1 MRLRNGLFALLFL
14 TTSLFSVGFDKTQ
27 HMQVSMALGYAGAT
41 LLNEYGSDS
50 KTKKILYA
58 TGVSFAV
65 GLGKEFYD
73 QYDYGGFSE
82 KDLVAD
88 LTGAVSGAVL
98 SSYLDK
104 KYFLIIERKKE
115 RKSAKIILGRKF

>member
-1 MRLRNGLFALLFL
+1 MKLQNRLFALLFL
-14 TTSLFSVGFDKTQ
+14 TTSLFSVGFDKAQ

-41 LLNEYGSDS
+41 LWDAHGTDS
-50 KTKKILYA
+50 KTQKILYA
-58 TGVSFAV
+58 TGVSFAI

-98 SSYLDK
+98 SSYLDHD
-104 KYFLIIERKKE
+104 YFLIIERQKE
-115 RKSAKIILGRKF
+115 QKSAKIILGRKF